1 MKIVLLD
8 GNEIKEAKDL
18 HEKFRQS
25 LDLPEYYGN
34 NLDALYD
41 VLSTNYDEIGIIAVN
56 TDKLRDTLGER
67 WDRFL
72 GLLSRVAEENE
83 GVKAL
88 IDPFE
93 TDPMLGIDDEYLF

>member
-1 MKIVLLD
+1 MKVVFLD
-8 GNEIKEAKDL
+8 GEKIASMDAL
-18 HEKFRQS
+18 HAVFAAA

-41 VLSTNYDEIGIIAVN
+41 ALSTCFEEIGIIAVN
-56 TDKLRDTLGER
+56 TDRLREALGVR

-72 GLLSRVAEENE
+72 DLLSRITGENE
-83 GVKAL
+83 NVRAL

>member
-8 GNEIKEAKDL
+8 GNVIKEPADL
-18 HEKFRQS
+18 HERFRQS

-41 VLSTNYDEIGIIAVN
+41 ALSTCFEEIGIIAVN
-56 TDKLRDTLGER
+56 TDRLREALGVR

-72 GLLSRVAEENE
+72 DLLSRITGENE
-83 GVKAL
+83 NVRVL